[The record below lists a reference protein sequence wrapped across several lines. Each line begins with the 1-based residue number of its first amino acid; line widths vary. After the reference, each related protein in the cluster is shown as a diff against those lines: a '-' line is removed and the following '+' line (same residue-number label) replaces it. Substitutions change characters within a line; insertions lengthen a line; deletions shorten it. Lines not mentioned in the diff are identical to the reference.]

1 MQDPDTIN
9 QENTINYRIR
19 LEEREIKNKI
29 LALSDIKRKKQI
41 EWNKHFP
48 PMQAMN
54 DDWLLTAKVF

>member
-29 LALSDIKRKKQI
+29 LALSDTKKKQVA
-41 EWNKHFP
+41 WNKHFP
-48 PMQAMN
+48 PLQAMN
-54 DDWLLTAKVF
+54 DEWLLSGKVF

>member
-29 LALSDIKRKKQI
+29 LALSNTKKKQEVWSRYFI
-41 EWNKHFP
+41 P
-48 PMQAMN
+48 RLIP
-54 DDWLLTAKVF
+54 DDSYLKSNIF

>member
-1 MQDPDTIN
+1 MQDRDTIN

-29 LALSDIKRKKQI
+29 LAMSDTKKKQV

-48 PMQAMN
+48 PLQATN
-54 DDWLLTAKVF
+54 DDWLLSAKVF

>member
-29 LALSDIKRKKQI
+29 LALSNTKKKQEVWSRYFI
-41 EWNKHFP
+41 P
-48 PMQAMN
+48 RSIP
-54 DDWLLTAKVF
+54 DDSYLRGNIF